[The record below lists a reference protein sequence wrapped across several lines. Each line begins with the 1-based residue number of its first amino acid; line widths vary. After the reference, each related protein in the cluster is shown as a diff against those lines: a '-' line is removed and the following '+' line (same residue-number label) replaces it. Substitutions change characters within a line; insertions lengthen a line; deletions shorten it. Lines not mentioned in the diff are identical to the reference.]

1 MREPDFTKASHPFK
15 KDFIEW
21 CEDVL
26 YLGLGDVE
34 LERAR
39 NIGLARAKAQ
49 GKPMTTTLEQLRYYM
64 YDSYIRGGWDPA
76 ELRRMGFKPS
86 SELGAFP
93 GSKRAKS

>member
-1 MREPDFTKASHPFK
+1 MKTPDFTEATHPFD
-15 KDFIEW
+15 KDFVEW

-39 NIGLARAKAQ
+39 QIGLARAKQ
-49 GKPMTTTLEQLRYYM
+49 SGTPMTTTLEQLRYHM
-64 YDSYIRGGWDPA
+64 FDSYVKGGWDPVL
-76 ELRRMGFKPS
+76 LRRMGFKPS

-93 GSKRAKS
+93 RRRAKS